1 LLPSECSFPT
11 PQNGNLLNIGR
22 TAPEFV
28 NLLGQCMNSH
38 NGYTAALNGMIEA
51 LGLEVE
57 AIKNRGGSRS
67 IQIRGGQFR
76 ARMGSRFAYA
86 FPLAEEVHL
95 RDDSPIQIII
105 GKEKVDGEV
114 ASVADGILLITLE
127 RDLGPT
133 IPSARLVADDSFLVE
148 RLKEKLEAV
157 RAGQTFFERELAAK
171 ALGEVISQTG
181 SVPVDRSLAGGN
193 QSCNEEQELAIS
205 KALGSEVT
213 FVWGPP
219 GTGKTTVIA
228 RIVEGYYRKGLS
240 VLVVSNTNIA
250 VDTALE
256 KICERL
262 KHDEGFLTG
271 GVVRYGPIVKDE
283 LKKRFEDKVS
293 IDRIVERLGRNLTL
307 EKTDLEEAMNE
318 EKDRETSL
326 RKSMEEIQQLEDE
339 RKRLDWLEDT
349 ARQHKDK
356 IKQARVE
363 LAELEVSKR
372 SLKDQLQ
379 RANTMGGVRRLF
391 AGLNPDRLSRELGGI
406 ELSLTAKS
414 DLISG
419 LEPEVQ
425 QLAEKIR
432 NSRQKTELL
441 TARMRNYP
449 SSYECRAMLKAA
461 EERIAELWSKI
472 QAIQKQLDALRDQVV
487 RNCRV
492 LAATVYRTY
501 LKGQVERTFDAVVV
515 DEASMLALPMTFYA
529 SGLAKH
535 HVVVAGD
542 FRQIP
547 AIVLSK
553 ELLAETWLKRDI
565 FHKFGIPDALD
576 DGKEIKELIELKK
589 QYRMNEEIC
598 AVVNEIFYGGKLK
611 TMAKG
616 KPDDPF
622 PLGDRPL
629 LYIDTSQFNPWA
641 ALQLGTYSRYNL
653 VHALL
658 ARNIACHLAERK
670 YLEDQIDQFGI
681 LTPYTAQNRLI
692 QSLISEALDCRGAQL
707 AATVHRFQ
715 GNERDAILI
724 DLTDSFGCRPS
735 KFITARNIDEDGAR
749 LLNVALSRA
758 KHTIVLLANFE
769 YLRKR
774 LSRSSIV
781 RKILETFQQKGQA
794 LEAEELF
801 KLGPEDWSSVLR
813 GPRGSSMNLDSTS
826 TGLFDEGTFYDAF
839 GEDIKAAQES
849 IVIFSPFVTPSG
861 TSRWVDVLRAKR
873 EQGVRVRIVTKPPNE
888 MGNMGEE
895 CEEVVKELDKLG
907 FVVDVRARL
916 HEKFAVIDETVV
928 WHGSLNILSHRDT
941 SESMF
946 RLPSAVLCTQLIR
959 LNSPPSAFKGEANP
973 DFAERQNPPCSKCS
987 GLTALLKGKYG
998 IFFKCISCGG
1008 TTDSRPRRSTRRSRV
1023 RSEASRTKKRKRS
1036 STYSRTGKD
1045 CPECGRQLARRD
1057 GPHGPFYGCS
1067 GYPLCRHTESVR

>member
-1 LLPSECSFPT
+1 
-11 PQNGNLLNIGR
+11 
-22 TAPEFV
+22 
-28 NLLGQCMNSH
+28 MNSH
-38 NGYTAALNGMIEA
+38 DGYTEAVNSMIEA

-57 AIKNRGGSRS
+57 AIKKRGGSTS
-67 IQIRGGQFR
+67 LQIRGGEFR
-76 ARMGSRFAYA
+76 GRIGSGFAYA
-86 FPLAEEVHL
+86 FRLTEEVHL
-95 RDDSPIQIII
+95 RDDSPIRILI
-105 GKEKVDGEV
+105 GKEDVDGEV
-114 ASVADGILLITLE
+114 VSVTDGVLLITLE

-133 IPSARLVADDSFLVE
+133 IPSVRLVADDSFLVE

-157 RAGQTFFERELAAK
+157 RAGQTFFEHGLAAK
-171 ALGEVISQTG
+171 TLGAVPSQTG
-181 SVPVDRSLAGGN
+181 SIPVDRSLAGGAQRSN
-193 QSCNEEQELAIS
+193 KEQELAIS

-250 VDTALE
+250 VDTALQ
-256 KICERL
+256 KVCQRL
-262 KHDEGFLTG
+262 EHDEGFLKG
-271 GVVRYGPIVKDE
+271 NVIRYGPIVKPE
-283 LKKRFEDKVS
+283 LKRRFEDKVS
-293 IDRIVERLGRNLTL
+293 IDRIVERLGRNLTR
-307 EKTDLEEAMNE
+307 EKTDLEDVMEK
-318 EKDRETSL
+318 EKDREASL
-326 RKSMEEIQQLEDE
+326 RKSIEEIQQLEDE
-339 RKRLDWLEDT
+339 KQRLDWLEDT
-349 ARQHKDK
+349 ARQHQDR

-363 LAELEVSKR
+363 LAELEAGKLSV
-372 SLKDQLQ
+372 KDQLQ
-379 RANTMGGVRRLF
+379 RANSMGGVRRF
-391 AGLNPDRLSRELGGI
+391 FSGLNPDRLSRDLGRI

-425 QLAEKIR
+425 HVAEEIQS
-432 NSRQKTELL
+432 SRQTIELL

-501 LKGQVERTFDAVVV
+501 LKGQVERTFDAVVI

-529 SGLAKH
+529 AGLAKR

-553 ELLAETWLKRDI
+553 ELLAETWLKTDI
-565 FHKFGIPDALD
+565 FQKFGIPEALD
-576 DGKEIKELIELKK
+576 TKALPEELVQLKT

-598 AVVNEIFYGGKLK
+598 AVVNKIFYGGELK
-611 TMAKG
+611 TADKE
-616 KPDDPF
+616 KPGQPF

-629 LYIDTSQFNPWA
+629 LYIDTSQFNPWT

-658 ARNIACHLAERK
+658 ARNIACHLAKEGCLSGINR
-670 YLEDQIDQFGI
+670 FGI
-681 LTPYTAQNRLI
+681 LTPYKAQNHLI
-692 QSLISEALDCRGAQL
+692 QGLINEALDDRPGVKL

-724 DLTDSFGCRPS
+724 ELTDSFGCRPS
-735 KFITARNIDEDGAR
+735 KFITARSIDEDGAR

-781 RKILETFQQKGQA
+781 RGILETFQQKGQA
-794 LEAEELF
+794 LEAGELF
-801 KLGPEDWSSVLR
+801 RLGPEDWNTVLR
-813 GPRGSSMNLDSTS
+813 ERAGSSTDLDLDTS
-826 TGLFDEGTFYDAF
+826 DFFDEGTFYGAF
-839 GEDIKAAQES
+839 REDIGAAQES
-849 IVIFSPFVTPSG
+849 IVIFSPFVTPPG
-861 TSRWVDVLRAKR
+861 TSRWVNVLRAKR

-907 FVVDVRARL
+907 FVVDVRAVL
-916 HEKFAVIDETVV
+916 HEKLAVIDETIA
-928 WHGSLNILSHRDT
+928 WHGSLNILSHRNT
-941 SESMF
+941 TEIMHRF
-946 RLPSAVLCTQLIR
+946 PSAAACTQLIR
-959 LNSPPSAFKGEANP
+959 LTSPPSAFKDEANP
-973 DFAERQNPPCSKCS
+973 DFAERQNPPCPKCS

-998 IFFKCISCGG
+998 IFFKCISCDA
-1008 TTDSRPRRSTRRSRV
+1008 TTDARPHKPKGRSKARPGRSRNNGG
-1023 RSEASRTKKRKRS
+1023 KRS
-1036 STYSRTGKD
+1036 SNYSRTRKR
-1045 CPECGRQLARRD
+1045 CRKCGREMVRRD
-1057 GPHGPFYGCS
+1057 GRHGPFYGCS
-1067 GYPLCRHTESVR
+1067 GYPRCRHTESMG

>member
-1 LLPSECSFPT
+1 
-11 PQNGNLLNIGR
+11 
-22 TAPEFV
+22 
-28 NLLGQCMNSH
+28 MNSH
-38 NGYTAALNGMIEA
+38 DGYAAAVNGMIEA

-57 AIKNRGGSRS
+57 AIKKRGGSRS
-67 IQIRGGQFR
+67 IQIRGGEFR
-76 ARMGSRFAYA
+76 ARIGSRFTYA

-95 RDDSPIQIII
+95 RDDSPIRILV
-105 GKEKVDGEV
+105 GKEEVDGEV
-114 ASVADGILLITLE
+114 ASVAEGILLITLE

-133 IPSARLVADDSFLVE
+133 IPTARLVADDSFLVE

-157 RAGQTFFERELAAK
+157 RASQTFFERELAAK
-171 ALGEVISQTG
+171 TLGEIPSRTG
-181 SVPVDRSLAGGN
+181 SVPVDSALTGGEDRLN
-193 QSCNEEQELAIS
+193 KEQRDAMS

-228 RIVEGYYRKGLS
+228 RIVEAYYKRGLS

-256 KICERL
+256 KVCECL

-271 GVVRYGPIVKDE
+271 GVVRYGPIVKDD

-293 IDRIVERLGRNLTL
+293 IDRIVERLGRNLTR
-307 EKTDLEEAMNE
+307 EKTDLEEAMDE
-318 EKDRETSL
+318 EKERETSL

-356 IKQARVE
+356 IKRARVQ
-363 LAELEVSKR
+363 LAELEASKR

-379 RANTMGGVRRLF
+379 RANAMGGVRRF
-391 AGLNPDRLSRELGGI
+391 FSGLNPDGLSRDLGGI
-406 ELSLTAKS
+406 ELSVTAKS

-425 QLAEKIR
+425 HLAEKIR
-432 NSRQKTELL
+432 NSRQKIELL

-449 SSYECRAMLKAA
+449 SSYECRVMLKAA
-461 EERIAELWSKI
+461 EERVAELSSKV

-529 SGLAKH
+529 AGLAKR

-565 FHKFGIPDALD
+565 FYKFGIPAALER
-576 DGKEIKELIELKK
+576 KEPPEELVQLKT
-589 QYRMNEEIC
+589 QYRMHEDIC
-598 AVVNEIFYGGKLK
+598 SVMNGIFYDGTLK
-611 TMAKG
+611 TDIKRLPG
-616 KPDDPF
+616 RKF
-622 PLGDRPL
+622 PLGDTPL
-629 LYIDTSQFNPWA
+629 LYIDTSQFNPWTS
-641 ALQLGTYSRYNL
+641 LPLGGFSRYNL

-658 ARNIACHLAERK
+658 SRNIACHLAERK
-670 YLEDQIDQFGI
+670 YLQDQMDQFGI

-692 QSLISEALDCRGAQL
+692 QSLINEALGHGGAQL

-749 LLNVALSRA
+749 LVNVALSRA
-758 KHTIVLLANFE
+758 KQTIVLLANFE

-781 RKILETFQQKGQA
+781 RNILEAFQQQGQA
-794 LEAEELF
+794 VDAKELF
-801 KLGPEDWSSVLR
+801 EIGPEDWSTVLR
-813 GPRGSSMNLDSTS
+813 GPRGSSMELDLTS
-826 TGLFDEGTFYDAF
+826 TRFFDEGTFYDAF
-839 GEDIKAAQES
+839 REDIRAAQES
-849 IVIFSPFVTPSG
+849 IVIFSPFVTPPG

-873 EQGVRVRIVTKPPNE
+873 EEGIQVRIVTKPPNE

-907 FVVDVRARL
+907 FVVDVRAGV
-916 HEKFAVIDETVV
+916 HEKLAVIDETVA
-928 WHGSLNILSHRDT
+928 WHGSLNILSHRNT
-941 SESMF
+941 SEIMHRF
-946 RLPSAVLCTQLIR
+946 PSAAACTQLIR
-959 LNSPPSAFKGEANP
+959 LTSPPSAFKQETSLG
-973 DFAERQNPPCSKCS
+973 FAERQNPPCPECS

-998 IFFKCISCGG
+998 IFFKCISCGA
-1008 TTDSRPRRSTRRSRV
+1008 TTDNRPRRSTRRSGV
-1023 RSEASRTKKRKRS
+1023 RSGKSRAKKRKDS
-1036 STYSRTGKD
+1036 SRYPKTGKH
-1045 CPECGRQLARRD
+1045 CPVCGGEMVKRD
-1057 GPHGPFYGCS
+1057 GRHGAFYGCT
-1067 GYPLCRHTESVR
+1067 GYPRCRHTESMG